1 MQAFT
6 KIAIAENVEVILGGK
21 WDYTISKESLKSL
34 ENIASQKS
42 KKIKIFLDESF
53 DLDFCG
59 GGFLLAWQEKV
70 KNKNTILE
78 NNLQSYPKA
87 SRIFA
92 ILNDKQEVKKEKF
105 TQDII
110 RINKDSL
117 KIINNF
123 SKKFLEIFSFLG
135 EIIYYFFYGI
145 VCPKSIRIR
154 ALVYH
159 IQEAIIK
166 AAGISALACFLIGIV
181 IVYQGSIQLRQF
193 GASILIV
200 EMSAM
205 LNLREMAPMITAIII
220 AGRSASAFSAEIG
233 MMRATEEIDAMKVM
247 GFNPF
252 SFLVLPRM
260 LALCLA
266 FPLIVFISDIFS
278 ILGSMLIASLLLG
291 IGTEQFM
298 ERFLEMVETRHFW
311 VGMIKAPFFGVIIS
325 LIGCYHG
332 FVVAKDTRS
341 IGIHTTKSVVQA
353 IFCVIVFDAICSII
367 FTNIG
372 L

>member
-1 MQAFT
+1 MQGYAKVNF
-6 KIAIAENVEVILGGK
+6 AANVEVILGGK
-21 WDYTISKESLKSL
+21 WDYSISKTSLKSL
-34 ENIASQKS
+34 ENIAAQSQKQ
-42 KKIKIFLDESF
+42 IKILLDSSF

-59 GGFLLAWQEKV
+59 GGLLLAWQEKV
-70 KNKNTILE
+70 QAKNTIVE
-78 NNLQSYPKA
+78 NKLQSHTKVQ
-87 SRIFA
+87 RIFS
-92 ILNDKQEVKKEKF
+92 ILSDKQTVKKDNL

-110 RINKDSL
+110 KINRDSI

-123 SKKFLEIFSFLG
+123 SKSFVEIFGFLG
-135 EIIYYFFYGI
+135 EIVYYFFYGI
-145 VCPKSIRIR
+145 LNPKSIRIK
-154 ALVYH
+154 AVVYH

-166 AAGISALACFLIGIV
+166 ASGISALACFLIGIV
-181 IVYQGSIQLRQF
+181 IVYQGSIQLQQF

-233 MMRATEEIDAMKVM
+233 MMRATQEIDAMKVM

-260 LALCLA
+260 IALCIT
-266 FPLIVFISDIFS
+266 FPLVVFISDIFS

-291 IGTEQFM
+291 IGTEQFV
-298 ERFLEMVETRHFW
+298 ERFLEMVEMRHFW
-311 VGMIKAPFFGVIIS
+311 AGMIKAPFFGVIIS

-332 FVVAKDTRS
+332 FIVAKDTRS

-353 IFCVIVFDAICSII
+353 IFCVIIFDAICSII

-372 L
+372 F